1 MFPAN
6 FLATPPPPRLFNV
19 IIKSVCCLTAKR
31 QAIIH
36 HDRRDSAATSKEIP
50 AAATR
55 AKDGRF
61 VLICSPTPPDGP
73 DATVFVWRRRRGFPI
88 GAIFVISGPHT
99 STKLIAPPRAPRTK
113 TAFETPPG
121 DNYVRARGV
130 HQFHA
135 KHTKKIQFGKSTPG
149 TGEINPWH
157 HYHVRLRYD
166 YIIVRHAALNRC
178 QMKPSAR
185 SRGIKGPRAGIV
197 RRRHDPK
204 ALLLQT
210 TRHKN

>member
-1 MFPAN
+1 VLTGDGRIKIAVACGFVVGFIYTLKATGTIVSSSKLLLFLILPPRPRFCRVARNAMFPAN

-130 HQFHA
+130 HQFHDER
-135 KHTKKIQFGKSTPG
+135 TKKIQFGKSTPG
-149 TGEINPWH
+149 TGEINP
-157 HYHVRLRYD
+157 
-166 YIIVRHAALNRC
+166 
-178 QMKPSAR
+178 
-185 SRGIKGPRAGIV
+185 
-197 RRRHDPK
+197 
-204 ALLLQT
+204 
-210 TRHKN
+210 